1 MSDSTPYEESQ
12 VLARLTV
19 LERVVGMMIRD
30 SMLNTG
36 KGPKDI
42 LAFGEVIKAFF
53 QGRTPSGAT
62 EHELNEAADRFFSAI
77 ASDVGSQD
85 SQ

>member
-1 MSDSTPYEESQ
+1 MSDSAPYEKAH
-12 VLARLTV
+12 VLARLTI

-36 KGPKDI
+36 KGPQDI
-42 LAFGEVIKAFF
+42 LAFGEVVKTFF
-53 QGRTPSGAT
+53 HERTPEGAT
-62 EHELNEAADRFFSAI
+62 DRELDEAADRFFSAI
-77 ASDVGSQD
+77 ASDVGSLD

>member
-1 MSDSTPYEESQ
+1 MSDTTPYEKIQ
-12 VLARLTV
+12 VLARLTI

-42 LAFGEVIKAFF
+42 LAFGEVVKTFF
-53 QGRTPSGAT
+53 HGRTPEGAT
-62 EHELNEAADRFFSAI
+62 DRELDEAADKFFSAI